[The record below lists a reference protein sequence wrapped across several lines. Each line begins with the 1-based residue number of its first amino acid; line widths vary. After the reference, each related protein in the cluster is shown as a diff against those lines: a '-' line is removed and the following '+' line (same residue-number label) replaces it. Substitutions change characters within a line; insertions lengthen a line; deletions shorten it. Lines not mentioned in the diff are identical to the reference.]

1 MPRRNPEL
9 NKIGR
14 SENRTQKLLSV
25 LEKRQPTLTV
35 VAENIIDP
43 HNLSA
48 LLRSCEAVG
57 VWEICLVYDG
67 SQPFPNLE
75 KSSSASAYKWVNT
88 KKFTSIK
95 SCYKHLH
102 EQGKKIYT
110 THMSRGAKSLYDLNL
125 TEPVALVF
133 GNEHNGIS
141 YEAVE
146 LADANFLIPQVG
158 MIQSLNISV
167 ACAVSLYEVFRQRF
181 DKGMYEK
188 SQFEENQLHL
198 YLDEWCKK

>member
-88 KKFTSIK
+88 KKFTSIQE
-95 SCYKHLH
+95 CYKYLR

-110 THMSRGAKSLYDLNL
+110 THMSRDAKSLYNLNL

-141 YEAVE
+141 DTAVE

-167 ACAVSLYEVFRQRF
+167 ACAVSLYEAFRQRLK
-181 DKGMYEK
+181 KGMYET
-188 SQFEENQLHL
+188 SQLDENQLKMN
-198 YLDEWCKK
+198 LDEWCKK